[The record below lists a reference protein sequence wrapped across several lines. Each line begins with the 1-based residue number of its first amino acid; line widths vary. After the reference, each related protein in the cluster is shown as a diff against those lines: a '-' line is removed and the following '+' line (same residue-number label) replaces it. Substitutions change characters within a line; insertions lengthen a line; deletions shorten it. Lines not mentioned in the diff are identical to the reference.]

1 MACCVSVP
9 TFILCRSSLTAQW
22 SNIPNATGVYMPRDV
37 AESCCVFDRLQV
49 PWVGELTEKG
59 ILSME
64 ALTLLGTIFGL
75 GFVSG
80 LNLYATVIAVGLI
93 VNLNLATLPESMQ
106 DLSILGHPTVM
117 IVAGVLFAIEFV
129 ADKIPWVDS
138 SWDSVHTL
146 VRPVGAA
153 VMGGYALTGA
163 DPAVETA
170 LALAC
175 GGVALTSHTTK
186 ASTRVMANASPEPF
200 SNAFLSVFED
210 VIVVLGIGLTFL
222 LPLVMLATVVV
233 FLMVFIWLTPKFYR
247 IIKGSFGKV
256 RGVFGR
262 SKEEAV

>member
-1 MACCVSVP
+1 
-9 TFILCRSSLTAQW
+9 
-22 SNIPNATGVYMPRDV
+22 
-37 AESCCVFDRLQV
+37 
-49 PWVGELTEKG
+49 
-59 ILSME
+59 ME

-80 LNLYATVIAVGLI
+80 LNLYATVLTVGLA
-93 VNLNLATLPESMQ
+93 VNLNLVDIPERLASL
-106 DLSILGHPTVM
+106 DVLGHPTVM

-138 SWDSVHTL
+138 TWDSVHTL

-163 DPAVETA
+163 DPVAQTA

-200 SNAFLSVFED
+200 SNSFLSVFED
-210 VIVVLGIGLTFL
+210 VAVVVGIGLTFL
-222 LPLVMLATVVV
+222 MPLVVLALVVL
-233 FLMVFIWLTPKFYR
+233 FLIFFLWMAPKFYR
-247 IIKGSFGKV
+247 VLRGSLGKLRQGCKGRRDST
-256 RGVFGR
+256 
-262 SKEEAV
+262 A